1 MPDGNG
7 VSEQAS
13 GAVGA
18 DLARE
23 VVRIHARYFGR
34 GPTKAKA
41 IWRNGVVAVI
51 LEEIFTRAEELLVEA
66 GQFEQVRQH
75 RQAFQDQ
82 IAPILRQSVEQITG
96 HRVEAFLSQVS
107 AEGVAAE
114 VFTLGEPL
122 GAGSEPAGGE
132 GA

>member
-1 MPDGNG
+1 MRDEHG
-7 VSEQAS
+7 VSEHTS
-13 GAVGA
+13 GAVVA

-51 LEEIFTRAEELLVEA
+51 LEEIFTRAEEVLVEA
-66 GQFEQVRQH
+66 GQFQEVRQH
-75 RQAFQDQ
+75 RQVFQDQ
-82 IAPILRQSVEQITG
+82 IEPILRQTVEQITG

-107 AEGVAAE
+107 AQGVAAE
-114 VFTLGEPL
+114 VFTLGAEL
-122 GAGSEPAGGE
+122 GPESAAAGGDS
-132 GA
+132 A